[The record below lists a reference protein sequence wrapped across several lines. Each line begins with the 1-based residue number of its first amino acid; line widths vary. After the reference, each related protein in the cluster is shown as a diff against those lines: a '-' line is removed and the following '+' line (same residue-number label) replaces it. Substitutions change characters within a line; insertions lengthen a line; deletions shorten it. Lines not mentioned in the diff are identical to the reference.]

1 MLISTFELLVK
12 NILPPPAAP
21 AAAPPAAGVPNGR
34 TVIQGYF
41 LTIANTSD
49 VAASFELKFIAQN
62 PNFVLRPDPDPT
74 SPPTPPIG
82 IGNTR
87 LVALFDINGKNFP
100 PLPLPSEI
108 SRKTLT
114 FDLTIEPR
122 DTGLFILQPNVT
134 KPSLLSAADLEIR
147 GYSQISLK
155 SGGASSVNVLLT
167 PEHRG
172 TFLPPPSSDGKDVP
186 PDFDQLV
193 YSLPTARGRSLYEL
207 TV

>member
-12 NILPPPAAP
+12 NILPSP
-21 AAAPPAAGVPNGR
+21 AAPPASGVPLGR
-34 TVIQGYF
+34 TIIQGYF

-49 VAASFELKFIAQN
+49 VAASFELKLIAQS
-62 PNFVLRPDPDPT
+62 PDFELRPDPDPP
-74 SPPTPPIG
+74 SPSQIG
-82 IGNTR
+82 SGDTT
-87 LVALFDINGKNFP
+87 LLAFFDINGKNDK
-100 PLPLPSEI
+100 LPLPAAGSP
-108 SRKTLT
+108 KTLT
-114 FDLTIEPR
+114 FDLTIGAR

-134 KPSLLSAADLEIR
+134 KPTLISKAAQEIR

-155 SGGASSVNVLLT
+155 PGGASSINILLT

-172 TFLPPPSSDGKDVP
+172 TFLTPPSSDGSAVP

>member
-12 NILPPPAAP
+12 NILPSP
-21 AAAPPAAGVPNGR
+21 AAPPASGVPLGR
-34 TVIQGYF
+34 TIIQGYF

-49 VAASFELKFIAQN
+49 VAAYFELKFIAQS
-62 PNFVLRPDPDPT
+62 PDFELRPDPDLP
-74 SPPTPPIG
+74 SPSQKPSGDT
-82 IGNTR
+82 T
-87 LVALFDINGKNFP
+87 LLAFFDINGENEE
-100 PLPLPSEI
+100 LPLTAGGSPE
-108 SRKTLT
+108 TLT
-114 FDLTIEPR
+114 FNLTIGAR

-134 KPSLLSAADLEIR
+134 NPTLISKAAQEIR

-155 SGGASSVNVLLT
+155 FGGASSINVLLT

-172 TFLPPPSSDGKDVP
+172 TFLTPPSSDGSAVP

-193 YSLPTARGRSLYEL
+193 YSLPTAIGRSLYEL